1 MLNNNKTKITIVG
14 AGYVGMSLS
23 LLLATN
29 NDVTILEKD
38 KKKIDLIKQNK
49 SPIKDSNI
57 EEFWR
62 QNKLKIK
69 ITESKK
75 IAFKNSEYVVICT
88 PTDYDEE
95 SKSFDTSSVT
105 SVVSDIV
112 KYNVSCPIII
122 KSTVPVGYT
131 ADLRKK
137 LKQKNIFFSPEFL
150 REGKALNDNLCP
162 SRIIVGP
169 KDKKAIKFA
178 RILVDASEKKDV
190 PTLFMSSTEAEAVKL
205 FSNSYLAMRVSF
217 FNELDSYCMSKNLN
231 SKSIIDGVCLD
242 PRIGNFYNNP
252 SFGYGGYCL
261 PKDSKQLLANYKEI
275 PQSMIEA
282 VVTSNVKRKDFIVD
296 EIIKLKPKTVG
307 IFLLSM
313 KKDSDNFRFSSILD
327 ILKKLKDRDI
337 EVLIYEPSLKKNF
350 FLNTNVIKNINYF
363 KSSCDLIIANRN
375 SQKLKDVKTKVFT
388 RDLFNTN

>member
-122 KSTVPVGYT
+122 KST
-131 ADLRKK
+131 L
-137 LKQKNIFFSPEFL
+137 
-150 REGKALNDNLCP
+150 
-162 SRIIVGP
+162 
-169 KDKKAIKFA
+169 
-178 RILVDASEKKDV
+178 
-190 PTLFMSSTEAEAVKL
+190 
-205 FSNSYLAMRVSF
+205 
-217 FNELDSYCMSKNLN
+217 
-231 SKSIIDGVCLD
+231 
-242 PRIGNFYNNP
+242 
-252 SFGYGGYCL
+252 
-261 PKDSKQLLANYKEI
+261 
-275 PQSMIEA
+275 
-282 VVTSNVKRKDFIVD
+282 
-296 EIIKLKPKTVG
+296 
-307 IFLLSM
+307 
-313 KKDSDNFRFSSILD
+313 
-327 ILKKLKDRDI
+327 
-337 EVLIYEPSLKKNF
+337 
-350 FLNTNVIKNINYF
+350 
-363 KSSCDLIIANRN
+363 
-375 SQKLKDVKTKVFT
+375 
-388 RDLFNTN
+388 